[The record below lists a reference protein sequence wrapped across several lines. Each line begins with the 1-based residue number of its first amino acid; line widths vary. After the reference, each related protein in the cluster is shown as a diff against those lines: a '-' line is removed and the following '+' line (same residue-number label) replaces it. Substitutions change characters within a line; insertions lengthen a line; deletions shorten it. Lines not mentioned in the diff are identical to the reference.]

1 MKQIVLLLVVLLSG
15 CSVNISHN
23 TRLYIVCYKEDTL
36 ISVTGQWLSNELY
49 YKCDKRRAL
58 GFQTN
63 LGKHNTEIDTDFQKK
78 D

>member
-15 CSVNISHN
+15 CAINISHN
-23 TRLYIVCYKEDTL
+23 TRLYIVCYKDDTL
-36 ISVTGQWLSNELY
+36 DVARRFLNNELY
-49 YKCDKRRAL
+49 YKCDKRRVI

-63 LGKHNTEIDTDFQKK
+63 FGKQNHDIDTDFRSK